1 MLAQNLIGKSKDVK
15 LDPFIINAVPAPP
28 KINDDKEEVKKDG
41 IDIDVPGKGDPSKD
55 VIKEV
60 IKEDIKIDVV
70 IDDPKKDGIKNG
82 PGIGKVIKDDLK
94 IIDKKD
100 PAHRDVPGKGDP

>member
-41 IDIDVPGKGDPSKD
+41 IKKDVPGKGDHK
-55 VIKEV
+55 KEV
-60 IKEDIKIDVV
+60 IEEVIEEDVIID
-70 IDDPKKDGIKNG
+70 IDDPKKEGIKNG
-82 PGIGKVIKDDLK
+82 PGKADVIKDDLK
-94 IIDKKD
+94 IIEKKD
-100 PAHRDVPGKGDP
+100 PDHRDVPGKGDP